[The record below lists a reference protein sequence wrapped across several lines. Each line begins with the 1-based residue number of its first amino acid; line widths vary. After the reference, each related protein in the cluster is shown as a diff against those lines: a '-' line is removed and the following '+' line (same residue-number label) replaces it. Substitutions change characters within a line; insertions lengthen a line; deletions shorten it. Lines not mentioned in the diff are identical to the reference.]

1 MVAKLPKEGEFDPV
15 EENYKPIAT
24 GRTLPNQP
32 GERGDEGEAQEESR
46 E

>member
-24 GRTLPNQP
+24 GRDAAKST
-32 GERGDEGEAQEESR
+32 RR
-46 E
+46 KRR